1 MQKVANS
8 REKGREGWSFEPP
21 LVFSTLDREREMS
34 TMVSALK
41 HVVCG
46 GDLVVDDHLSSD
58 ISGSVSSD
66 NNTKA
71 SWQSSGSK
79 RDREEEEEEQGEE
92 RGALQVSES
101 VSGLR
106 TPFQDFPNQE
116 SSHASAAMEWSSN
129 RTTIPTTQY
138 EYSREIQREVLEPRR
153 KYRGVRQRPWGKF
166 AAEIRDPFKAAR
178 VWLGT
183 FETAEDAARAYDEA
197 ALRFRGNKAK
207 LNFPENVTLRSPIS
221 GSPATNLTISDSTN
235 TLLSIP
241 TSTDPIVHSQAIHH
255 SHSQQRI
262 ESNPLLSYSTYQMV
276 DFQRQQ
282 QPINLF
288 DQMVISSSSS
298 SPPSSMADLMA
309 SSHNFSSPSTSSP
322 SFASSSVSSSSSPPP
337 ASLYTFHGAQPSF
350 RFMAGD
356 TASADFQTKQQ
367 HSSSGHYSNSSR

>member
-79 RDREEEEEEQGEE
+79 RDREQEEEEQGEE

-116 SSHASAAMEWSSN
+116 SSHASA
-129 RTTIPTTQY
+129 
-138 EYSREIQREVLEPRR
+138 
-153 KYRGVRQRPWGKF
+153 
-166 AAEIRDPFKAAR
+166 
-178 VWLGT
+178 
-183 FETAEDAARAYDEA
+183 
-197 ALRFRGNKAK
+197 
-207 LNFPENVTLRSPIS
+207 
-221 GSPATNLTISDSTN
+221 ATNLTISDSTN

-288 DQMVISSSSS
+288 DQMVISSSFS

-309 SSHNFSSPSTSSP
+309 SSNNFSSPSTSSP